1 MKKSIQPKYY
11 AATVTCS
18 SCGSVRHLGSTE
30 EELKVELCSNC
41 HPFYTGKEILVD
53 RDDLVEKFN
62 KKKAV
67 AAEMSAN
74 LVKKKEKK
82 QIAKKSESAG
92 MSLKDM
98 LMNIK

>member
-41 HPFYTGKEILVD
+41 HPFYTGKVKLVD
-53 RDDLVEKFN
+53 TAGRVDKFMN
-62 KKKAV
+62 KYKKFA
-67 AAEMSAN
+67 
-74 LVKKKEKK
+74 
-82 QIAKKSESAG
+82 Q
-92 MSLKDM
+92 
-98 LMNIK
+98 

>member
-11 AATVTCS
+11 SATVTCS
-18 SCGSVRHLGSTE
+18 SCGNVRHLGSTQ

-82 QIAKKSESAG
+82 QTEKKASTSG
-92 MSLKDM
+92 LSLKDM